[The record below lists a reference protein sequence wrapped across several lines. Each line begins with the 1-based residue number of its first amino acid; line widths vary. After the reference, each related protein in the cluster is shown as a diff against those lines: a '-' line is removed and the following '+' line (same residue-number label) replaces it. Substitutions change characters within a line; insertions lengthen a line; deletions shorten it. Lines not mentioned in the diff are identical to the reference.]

1 MRRGYDDRTMR
12 VLAGAFL
19 AMIAA
24 GPTLP
29 GPGGGIGMTLDAHPA
44 ARCTVITTAT
54 IVAYDTTAQ
63 RDIAYRFVR
72 SDGTVSPTG
81 HLAYAGDGAVAQS
94 VRDTWTPHGTA
105 PWIALEITSP
115 QRIRSPRHAVAQRCP
130 RPLLAATH

>member
-1 MRRGYDDRTMR
+1 MR

-19 AMIAA
+19 AMLAT

-29 GPGGGIGMTLDAHPA
+29 GLGGGVGVTLDAHPS
-44 ARCTVITTAT
+44 ARCAVVATAT
-54 IVAYDTTAQ
+54 IVAYDASAQ
-63 RDIAYRFVR
+63 PNIFYRFVR

-105 PWIALEITSP
+105 PWIALEVTSP
-115 QRIRSPRHAVAQRCP
+115 QRIRSARHAVAQRCP
-130 RPLLAATH
+130 RRLLAATH